1 MGIIQTSSNSIH
13 KIVTSIF
20 VGIACVGCSATASY
34 QPNQTEQIALP
45 KDIELRF
52 NQLSTKDYQSPINGK
67 QRPGENLEALII
79 ESINGAEHEI
89 LLAVQE
95 LSLPKVAVALA
106 AKHKTG
112 VIVKVVVENQYRKAW
127 SKIHAAGLP
136 PHQQQRLLQLAALAD
151 TNNDGLLT
159 ASERHSG
166 DSIAILETASVPI
179 KDDTA
184 DGSKGSGLMH
194 HKFIVIDQKQVIFG
208 SANFSNS
215 DIHGDAGSPKT
226 RGNVNHLIRINN
238 PTIAEI
244 FKK

>member
-1 MGIIQTSSNSIH
+1 MYALGFIQTSSNSTQ
-13 KIVTSIF
+13 KIVTSIL
-20 VGIACVGCSATASY
+20 VGLVCAGCSATASY

-52 NQLSTKDYQSPINGK
+52 NQLNTKNYQSPINGE

-95 LSLPKVAVALA
+95 LSLPRVAVALA

-112 VIVKVVVENQYRKAW
+112 VMVKVVVENQYRKAW

-136 PHQQQRLLQLAALAD
+136 PHQQERLLQLAALAD
-151 TNNDGLLT
+151 TNNNGLLT
-159 ASERHSG
+159 ASERHNG
-166 DSIAILETASVPI
+166 DAIAILETASVPI

-194 HKFIVIDQKQVIFG
+194 HKFIVI
-208 SANFSNS
+208 
-215 DIHGDAGSPKT
+215 
-226 RGNVNHLIRINN
+226 
-238 PTIAEI
+238 
-244 FKK
+244 